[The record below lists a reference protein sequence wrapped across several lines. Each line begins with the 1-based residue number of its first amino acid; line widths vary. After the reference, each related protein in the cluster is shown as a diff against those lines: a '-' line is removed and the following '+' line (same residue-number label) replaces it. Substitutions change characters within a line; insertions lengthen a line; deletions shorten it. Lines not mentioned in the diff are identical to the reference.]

1 MMANVEEHFQI
12 RKNQKQLSDN
22 SFENCNP
29 SKVTNVYWIY
39 ATRLKG
45 EYPEFGENSGKWLI
59 FANIDAV
66 DFIWEKIKLATENG
80 LLGSSSKVA
89 TARPNPNASGSKI
102 KVICVYT
109 YDYSDKEDVMRIRK
123 ELRKLGIE
131 NKIPYK
137 TDNATRQNQYSV
149 NGNTRISMFYE

>member
-1 MMANVEEHFQI
+1 MINFKEHLQI
-12 RKNQKQLSDN
+12 RKNQIELSDN
-22 SFENCNP
+22 SFENCDP

-39 ATRLKG
+39 ATRLRG
-45 EYPEFGENSGKWLI
+45 AYPEFGENSGKWLI
-59 FANIDAV
+59 FVNIDDV
-66 DFIWEKIKLATENG
+66 DLIWEKIKSATENG

-89 TARPNPNASGSKI
+89 TARPNPNASDNKM

-109 YDYSDKEDVMRIRK
+109 YDYSDKEDVLRIRK
-123 ELRKLGIE
+123 ELRKLGVE

-149 NGNTRISMFYE
+149 NGSPRISMFYE